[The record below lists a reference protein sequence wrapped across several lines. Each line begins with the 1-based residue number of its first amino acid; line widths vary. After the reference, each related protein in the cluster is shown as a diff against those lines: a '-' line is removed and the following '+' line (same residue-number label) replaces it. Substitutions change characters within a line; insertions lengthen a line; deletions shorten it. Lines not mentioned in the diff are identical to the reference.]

1 MKNTTSTKWNDIK
14 SKITMCGLLVLK
26 DGEAIERKMLS
37 CDKHIDDWFRRN
49 LGSLQ
54 EQAIFLLMT
63 AKRFAPES
71 DVKVQLVVACHDDTY
86 TGKWIE
92 VTGAE
97 EIIVVSEYTYSP
109 NHVTERRICEET
121 FLQYDMSECT
131 MIITDSAGGYF
142 FLNGDKEVIEDIEE
156 YSDKVYDVDLPYS
169 DEYITENGKVYDVY
183 RSGNFLTLYKQ

>member
-1 MKNTTSTKWNDIK
+1 MKNTTSTKWNGLK

-26 DGEAIERKMLS
+26 DGKSIERKMLS

-71 DVKVQLVVACHDDTY
+71 DIKVQIVAAYDNENYDGDWT
-86 TGKWIE
+86 E
-92 VTGAE
+92 VTGWGK
-97 EIIVVSEYTYSP
+97 IVVLSEYTYD
-109 NHVTERRICEET
+109 NYIVTERRMSEEP

-131 MIITDSAGGYF
+131 ISITDSAGGYF
-142 FLNGDKEVIEDIEE
+142 FLNGDKEVIDDIKE

-169 DEYITENGKVYDVY
+169 DEYITENGKVYDVC